1 MSAVLPGQLFTAVNI
16 GSVTIAT
23 SAIIVV
29 TNTLYTLF
37 RLQQKWT
44 AFAMALIIA
53 YLNVLFSGTPQWYD
67 WVLAFVNACLLFCS
81 ALGLNEIVVSS
92 KKTSGKDVEGPTG
105 FFRTWLQKR

>member
-1 MSAVLPGQLFTAVNI
+1 MSAGLTGQLFTAVNI

-37 RLQQKWT
+37 KLQQKWT
-44 AFAMALIIA
+44 AFAMAMIIA
-53 YLNVLFSGTPQWYD
+53 YLNVIFSSAPQWYE

-81 ALGLNEIVVSS
+81 ALGLNEIVV
-92 KKTSGKDVEGPTG
+92 KSGKVQTKEPFTEGK
-105 FFRTWLQKR
+105 FFKSWL

>member
-1 MSAVLPGQLFTAVNI
+1 MAAGLLGQLFTAVNI

-53 YLNVLFSGTPQWYD
+53 YLNVLFSDIPQWYD

-81 ALGLNEIVVSS
+81 ALGLNEIVI
-92 KKTSGKDVEGPTG
+92 KSGKAQTKEPVQEGR
-105 FFRTWLQKR
+105 FFRSWL

>member
-1 MSAVLPGQLFTAVNI
+1 MSAGLPGQLFTAVNI

-37 RLQQKWT
+37 RIQQKWT

-53 YLNVLFSGTPQWYD
+53 YLNVMFSDTPQWYD

-81 ALGLNEIVVSS
+81 ALGLNEIVI
-92 KKTSGKDVEGPTG
+92 KSGKAQTKEPVQEGR
-105 FFRTWLQKR
+105 FFKSWL

>member
-1 MSAVLPGQLFTAVNI
+1 MSAALPGQLFTAVKI

-44 AFAMALIIA
+44 AFIMALIIA
-53 YLNVLFSGTPQWYD
+53 YMIVIFSAAPQWYD
-67 WVLAFVNACLLFCS
+67 WILAFVNACLLFCS

-92 KKTSGKDVEGPTG
+92 KKTSGKEVASHAG
-105 FFRTWLQKR
+105 FFKTWLNKG

>member
-53 YLNVLFSGTPQWYD
+53 YLNVLFSAEPQWFD
-67 WVLAFVNACLLFCS
+67 WILAFVNACLLFCS

-92 KKTSGKDVEGPTG
+92 KKTTGKDVAEFSG

>member
-1 MSAVLPGQLFTAVNI
+1 MAAGLPGQLFTAVNI

-53 YLNVLFSGTPQWYD
+53 YLNVLFSDIPQWYD

-81 ALGLNEIVVSS
+81 ALGLNEIVI
-92 KKTSGKDVEGPTG
+92 KSGKAQTKEPVQEGR
-105 FFRTWLQKR
+105 FFRSWL

>member
-1 MSAVLPGQLFTAVNI
+1 MSAGLTGQLFTAVNI

-37 RLQQKWT
+37 KLQQKWT
-44 AFAMALIIA
+44 AFAMAMIIA
-53 YLNVLFSGTPQWYD
+53 YLNVIFSSAPQWYE

-92 KKTSGKDVEGPTG
+92 KKVPEKDITTPSG
-105 FFRTWLQKR
+105 FFSTWL

>member
-1 MSAVLPGQLFTAVNI
+1 MSAGLPGQLFTAVNI

-53 YLNVLFSGTPQWYD
+53 YLNVMFSDTPQWYD

-81 ALGLNEIVVSS
+81 ALGLNEIVI
-92 KKTSGKDVEGPTG
+92 KSGKAQTKEPLQEGR
-105 FFRTWLQKR
+105 FFKSWL

>member
-1 MSAVLPGQLFTAVNI
+1 MSAGLTGQLFTAVNI

-53 YLNVLFSGTPQWYD
+53 YLNVMFSDTPQWYD

-81 ALGLNEIVVSS
+81 ALGLNEIVI
-92 KKTSGKDVEGPTG
+92 KSGKAQTKEPVQEGR
-105 FFRTWLQKR
+105 FFKSWL

>member
-1 MSAVLPGQLFTAVNI
+1 MSAGLPGQLFTAVNI

-53 YLNVLFSGTPQWYD
+53 YLNVMFSDTPQWYD

-81 ALGLNEIVVSS
+81 ALGLNEIVI
-92 KKTSGKDVEGPTG
+92 KSGKAQTKEPVQEGR
-105 FFRTWLQKR
+105 FFKSWL

>member
-1 MSAVLPGQLFTAVNI
+1 MSAGLSGQLFTAVNI

-37 RLQQKWT
+37 RLSTKWT

-53 YLNVLFSGTPQWYD
+53 YLNVIFSSMPQWFD
-67 WVLAFVNACLLFCS
+67 WILAFVNACLLFCS
-81 ALGLNEIVVSS
+81 ALGLNEIVVR
-92 KKTSGKDVEGPTG
+92 SGKAQTKEPVQEGK
-105 FFRTWLQKR
+105 FFRSWL

>member
-1 MSAVLPGQLFTAVNI
+1 MSSGLSGQLFTAVNI

-37 RLQQKWT
+37 RISMKWT
-44 AFAMALIIA
+44 AFVMALIIA
-53 YLNVLFSGTPQWYD
+53 YLNVIFSSMPQWYD
-67 WVLAFVNACLLFCS
+67 WILAFVNACLLFCS

-92 KKTSGKDVEGPTG
+92 KKVPEKDLTTLSG
-105 FFRTWLQKR
+105 FFRTWL

>member
-1 MSAVLPGQLFTAVNI
+1 MSAGLPGQLFTAVNI

-37 RLQQKWT
+37 RIQQKWT

-53 YLNVLFSGTPQWYD
+53 YLNVMFSDTPQWYD

-81 ALGLNEIVVSS
+81 ALGLNEIVI
-92 KKTSGKDVEGPTG
+92 KSGKAQTKEPLQEGR
-105 FFRTWLQKR
+105 FFKSWL